1 MKKAIPET
9 GAAGFLAGDG
19 ETVRLIREFD
29 WTRTPLGIISR
40 WPLALKI
47 TLATMLSSRQPMFL
61 WWGPE
66 LIQFYNDAYIPI
78 FGVGRH
84 PSAMGQRGFECWQ
97 EVWPMIWP
105 QIDDVM
111 SRGKASWNEDQLVP
125 LFRNGRMEDVYGSYS
140 YSPVVGDDGRVA
152 GTLAVCMETT
162 GKVVAQRRQ
171 QVARSL
177 SEAFAAPAHEQS
189 AKTRRAFLDVSID
202 VPAALFYRAS
212 PHDRTLTSVGD
223 FGLDEVAL
231 ARADNAF
238 RRTYAWSPE
247 LPEAIAAGR
256 PMLLESVFM
265 LPGTRGAEPVRDACV
280 VPARIADGKT
290 GSDLAVY
297 ALNPRIPFD
306 AGYRDFSVLL
316 TRNMSLPTFIAATS
330 GRPRGAQTDLGFRK
344 GNGSHDS

>member
-1 MKKAIPET
+1 MKKAIPESGT
-9 GAAGFLAGDG
+9 EGFLAGEG

-29 WTRTPLGIISR
+29 WTRTPLGPPKR

-78 FGVGRH
+78 FGAGRH
-84 PSAMGQRGFECWQ
+84 PAAMGQRGVDCWQ

-111 SRGKASWNEDQLVP
+111 SRRKSTWHEDQLVP
-125 LFRNGRMEDVYGSYS
+125 MFRNGRMEDVYGTYG
-140 YSPVVGDDGRVA
+140 YSPVMGDDGRVA
-152 GTLAVCMETT
+152 GTLAVCTETT

-171 QVARSL
+171 QVARAL
-177 SEAFAAPAHEQS
+177 AEAFEAPAYEKNV
-189 AKTRRAFLDVSID
+189 KTRSAFLDASID

-238 RRTYAWSPE
+238 RRAYAWSPE
-247 LPEAIAAGR
+247 LPEAIASGR

-265 LPGTRGAEPVRDACV
+265 LPGTRGPEPVRDACV
-280 VPARIADGKT
+280 VPARVADGKAGT
-290 GSDLAVY
+290 ELAVY

-306 AGYRDFSVLL
+306 AGYRDFLVLL
-316 TRNMSLPTFIAATS
+316 TRSMSLPTSVASMS
-330 GRPRGAQTDLGFRK
+330 GRQRGAQTEMGFRK